1 MNSSVASPLPRKSV
15 GHSSAKAS
23 EGKSELGS
31 NMLSKLLPFEQSVEP
46 SNETSKVGYQSSD
59 NETDIDNIA
68 SNEDL
73 MSSDDCDSEGSNVSH
88 ETRKKNKW
96 FKSFF
101 ESLDNLNLEEV
112 NDPERQWHFPACR
125 GGVGAIDWY
134 SGMQPILS
142 HAKTIRS
149 KRVKVHRELAQVL
162 EEELKR

>member
-1 MNSSVASPLPRKSV
+1 MNSSVASPPPGKSA
-15 GHSSAKAS
+15 GHSSAKAT

-31 NMLSKLLPFEQSVEP
+31 NMLSKILPFEQSVEP
-46 SNETSKVGYQSSD
+46 YNETIKVGYQSSD
-59 NETDIDNIA
+59 NETDIDNLD
-68 SNEDL
+68 SDKDL
-73 MSSDDCDSEGSNVSH
+73 MINDDCDSQGSNVSH

-96 FKSFF
+96 FKIFF

-112 NDPERQWHFPACR
+112 NDPERWWHFLACR
-125 GGVGAIDWY
+125 AGVGAIDWY

-149 KRVKVHRELAQVL
+149 KRVKVHYELAQVL